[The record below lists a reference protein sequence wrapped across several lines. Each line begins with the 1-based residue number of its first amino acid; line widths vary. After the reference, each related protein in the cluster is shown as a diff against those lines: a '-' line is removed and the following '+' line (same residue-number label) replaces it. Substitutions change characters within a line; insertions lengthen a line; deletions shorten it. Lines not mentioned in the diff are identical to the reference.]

1 LGTLGQMSLAQAFK
15 EADITVVLPLDFTK
29 LIWAAILGYLVFGE
43 VPDIW
48 VWIGGTI
55 IFASTTYI
63 TFRERRKDL
72 N

>member
-1 LGTLGQMSLAQAFK
+1 MCLAQAFR

-29 LIWAAILGYLVFGE
+29 LNWAAILGFIVFGE

-48 VWIGGTI
+48 VWTDGSI

-63 TFRERRKDL
+63 AFRERNGEHKRSDGL